1 VVALWV
7 ISIHEYGKNKGVLFD
22 GLIREIVWR
31 PWRLKRRGRDG
42 VNCARSK
49 TFGAK
54 RRKTHPLILVVNVER
69 VAELFSQRSCP
80 ISSKV
85 VQFD

>member
-31 PWRLKRRGRDG
+31 PWRLKRRTPNG

-54 RRKTHPLILVVNVER
+54 RGKRPSPILAVNVER
-69 VAELFSQRSCP
+69 VAESFPKQTCP
-80 ISSKV
+80 ISSQV
-85 VQFD
+85 VHFD